1 MVMSNEDSD
10 LSHSLLHSL
19 IVLINWND
27 EMYSDILRLYF
38 SKTIKINDPS
48 LKTLVVLFK
57 TRGFCNASLN
67 KTVNIKFYN
76 QIQVCTKILYN

>member
-19 IVLINWND
+19 IVLINWHN

-57 TRGFCNASLN
+57 TRGFCSASLN

-76 QIQVCTKILYN
+76 